1 MYGVDVQDVSFLE
14 QQGASMPRIA
24 MLGGTFDPVHMGHLR
39 SAVELGEVLALDA
52 VHMIP
57 VHVPPHRQA
66 PGISAEHRLAM
77 LKAGIGTTPGLVAD
91 DREVRRSGHS
101 YSVDT
106 LASLREEWGEQ
117 ARLVM
122 AVGHDAFLGLPDWHQ
137 RERLL
142 SLAHIVVI
150 DRPDHDAPLEP
161 ELAALIEGREV
172 STVETMMAAPAGNLL
187 RLRLPSRMAIA
198 ATEVRRRL
206 QQGLSVRYL
215 IPEPVERYIESHG
228 LYREPGAGVQ
238 ALSE

>member
-1 MYGVDVQDVSFLE
+1 MQ
-14 QQGASMPRIA
+14 ASSAPRIA
-24 MLGGTFDPVHMGHLR
+24 MLGGTFDPVHVGHLR
-39 SAVELGEVLALDA
+39 SAVELGETLTLDA

-57 VHVPPHRQA
+57 VHVPPHRKA
-66 PGISAEHRLAM
+66 PGISAEDRLAM
-77 LKAGIGTTPGLVAD
+77 LEAGIGNTPGLVAD

-122 AVGHDAFLGLPDWHQ
+122 AVGHDAFLGLPEWHQ

-150 DRPDHDAPLEP
+150 DRPDHEAPLEP

-172 STVETMMAAPAGNLL
+172 STTEELMASPSGNLL

-198 ATEVRRRL
+198 ATDVRRRL

-215 IPEPVERYIESHG
+215 IPEPVERYIAKHG
-228 LYREPGAGVQ
+228 LYRHSSA
-238 ALSE
+238 

>member
-1 MYGVDVQDVSFLE
+1 
-14 QQGASMPRIA
+14 
-24 MLGGTFDPVHMGHLR
+24 MLGGTFDPVHLGHLR
-39 SAVELGEVLALDA
+39 SAVELGEALALDA

-77 LKAGIGTTPGLVAD
+77 LEAGIGSTPGLVAD
-91 DREVRRSGHS
+91 DREVRRAGHS

-106 LASLREEWGEQ
+106 LASLRAEWGDQ

-150 DRPDHDAPLEP
+150 DRPDHEAPLES

-172 STVETMMAAPAGNLL
+172 STVEALMAAPGGNLL

-198 ATEVRRRL
+198 ATDVRRRL
-206 QQGLSVRYL
+206 QRGLSVRYL
-215 IPEPVERYIESHG
+215 LPEAVERYIDNQG
-228 LYREPGAGVQ
+228 LYREPRAGVQ
-238 ALSE
+238 RLSE

>member
-1 MYGVDVQDVSFLE
+1 MCGVDVRDSSF
-14 QQGASMPRIA
+14 ARIA
-24 MLGGTFDPVHMGHLR
+24 MLGGTFDPVHLGHLR
-39 SAVELGEVLALDA
+39 SAVELGEALALDA

-57 VHVPPHRQA
+57 AHVPPHRKA

-77 LKAGIGTTPGLVAD
+77 LEAGIGDTPGLLAD
-91 DREVRRSGHS
+91 DREVRRPGHS

-106 LASLREEWGEQ
+106 LASLRQEWGDE

-142 SLAHIVVI
+142 TLAHIVVI
-150 DRPDHDAPLEP
+150 DRPDHEAPLEP
-161 ELAALIEGREV
+161 LLASLIEGREV
-172 STVETMMAAPAGNLL
+172 DSVASLMAAPAGSLL

-198 ATEVRRRL
+198 ATAVRRRL

-215 IPEPVERYIESHG
+215 IPEAVERYIAVHG
-228 LYREPGAGVQ
+228 LYREPGAGVRG
-238 ALSE
+238 LSE

>member
-1 MYGVDVQDVSFLE
+1 MYGVEMPMSSV
-14 QQGASMPRIA
+14 PRIA
-24 MLGGTFDPVHMGHLR
+24 MLGGTFDPVHVGHLR
-39 SAVELGEVLALDA
+39 SAVELGEALALDA

-57 VHVPPHRQA
+57 VHVPPHRKA

-77 LKAGIGTTPGLVAD
+77 LEAGIGDTPGLVAD

-106 LASLREEWGEQ
+106 LAALREEWGEQ

-122 AVGHDAFLGLPDWHQ
+122 AVGHDAFLGLPEWHQ

-150 DRPDHDAPLEP
+150 DRPDHEAPLEP

-172 STVETMMAAPAGNLL
+172 STIEALMASPGGNLL

-215 IPEPVERYIESHG
+215 IPEPVERYIATHG
-228 LYREPGAGVQ
+228 LYRQ
-238 ALSE
+238 ASA

>member
-1 MYGVDVQDVSFLE
+1 MC
-14 QQGASMPRIA
+14 GADMRDSSIARIA

-39 SAVELGEVLALDA
+39 SAVELGEALALDA

-57 VHVPPHRQA
+57 AYVPPHRKM

-77 LKAGIGTTPGLVAD
+77 LEAGIGDTPGLVAD

-106 LASLREEWGEQ
+106 LASLREEWGDQ

-150 DRPDHDAPLEP
+150 DRPDHEAPLEP
-161 ELAALIEGREV
+161 ELASLIEGREV
-172 STVETMMAAPAGNLL
+172 ASVEALMAAPAGRLL

-206 QQGLSVRYL
+206 QRGLSVRYL
-215 IPEPVERYIESHG
+215 IPESVERYIATHG
-228 LYREPGAGVQ
+228 LYRQP
-238 ALSE
+238 

>member
-1 MYGVDVQDVSFLE
+1 MQ
-14 QQGASMPRIA
+14 ASSVPRIA
-24 MLGGTFDPVHMGHLR
+24 MLGGTFDPVHVGHLR
-39 SAVELGEVLALDA
+39 SAVELGEALALDA

-57 VHVPPHRQA
+57 VYVPPHRKA

-77 LKAGIGTTPGLVAD
+77 LEAGIGDTPGLVAD

-106 LASLREEWGEQ
+106 LAALREEWGEQ

-122 AVGHDAFLGLPDWHQ
+122 AVGHDAFLGLPEWHQ

-150 DRPDHDAPLEP
+150 DRPDHEAPLEP
-161 ELAALIEGREV
+161 ALASLIEGREV
-172 STVETMMAAPAGNLL
+172 STIEAMMASPGGNVL

-215 IPEPVERYIESHG
+215 IPESVERYIATHG
-228 LYREPGAGVQ
+228 LYRHSSG
-238 ALSE
+238 

>member
-1 MYGVDVQDVSFLE
+1 VPEDSILDDQN
-14 QQGASMPRIA
+14 ASIPRVA
-24 MLGGTFDPVHMGHLR
+24 MLGGTFDPVHLGHLR
-39 SAVELGEVLALDA
+39 SAVELGEALGLDA

-66 PGISAEHRLAM
+66 PGVSAEHRLAM
-77 LKAGIGTTPGLVAD
+77 LEAGIGTTPGLVAD

-101 YSVDT
+101 YSIDT
-106 LASLREEWGEQ
+106 LTSLREEWGDQ

-122 AVGHDAFLGLPDWHQ
+122 AVGYDAFLGLPGWHQ

-142 SLAHIVVI
+142 SIAHIVVI

-161 ELAALIEGREV
+161 ALAALIEGREV
-172 STVETMMAAPAGNLL
+172 STVEALMAAPAGNLL

-206 QQGLSVRYL
+206 QRGCSVRYL
-215 IPEPVERYIESHG
+215 IPEAVERYIDIHG

-238 ALSE
+238 GLSE